1 MPDEVQLIIDILI
14 NFLTAFLIVR
24 FIYYTQKQSKKNVF
38 MFLALNSVL
47 FLIFNFLGNIELSF
61 GVGFGLFA
69 IFSVLRFRTDAIPSR
84 EMSYLF
90 VLLALPM
97 VNFALLDNEEYA
109 VLAISYAF
117 IFVLL
122 MFLEKGWG
130 FKYHETKTILYEK
143 IELIKPDNRDLLIR
157 DLQERTGLTITDVEV
172 NKINFMQDTAEIKI
186 SFEGSNGFGDDF
198 QEDKQEIK

>member
-1 MPDEVQLIIDILI
+1 MPDDLQLAINILI

-24 FIYYTQKQSKKNVF
+24 FIYYTQKQSKKNIF

-97 VNFALLDNEEYA
+97 INFALLDNEKYSA
-109 VLAISYAF
+109 LAISYAF
-117 IFVLL
+117 IFALL
-122 MFLEKGWG
+122 MILEKGWG
-130 FKYHETKTILYEK
+130 FRYHETKSVLYEK
-143 IELIKPDNRDLLIR
+143 IELIKPENRDSLIR
-157 DLQERTGLTITDVEV
+157 DLQERTGLVISDVEIS
-172 NKINFMQDTAEIKI
+172 KINFMQDTAEIKI
-186 SFEGSNGFGDDF
+186 SYEGSNGDNEDL
-198 QEDKQEIK
+198 QEVK

>member
-1 MPDEVQLIIDILI
+1 MPDELQLAINILI

-24 FIYYTQKQSKKNVF
+24 FIYYTQKQSKKNIF

-47 FLIFNFLGNIELSF
+47 FMIFNFLGNIELSF

-97 VNFALLDNEEYA
+97 INFALLDNEEYA
-109 VLAISYAF
+109 ALAISYAF
-117 IFVLL
+117 IFALL
-122 MFLEKGWG
+122 MILEKGWG
-130 FKYHETKTILYEK
+130 FRYHETKSVLYEK
-143 IELIKPDNRDLLIR
+143 IELIKPENRDLLIR
-157 DLQERTGLTITDVEV
+157 DLQERTGLVISDVEIS
-172 NKINFMQDTAEIKI
+172 KINFMQDTAEIKI
-186 SFEGSNGFGDDF
+186 SYEGSNGDNEDL
-198 QEDKQEIK
+198 QEVK

>member
-1 MPDEVQLIIDILI
+1 MPDDLQLAINILI

-24 FIYYTQKQSKKNVF
+24 FIYYTQKQSKKNIF

-97 VNFALLDNEEYA
+97 INFALLDNEKYSA
-109 VLAISYAF
+109 LAISYAF
-117 IFVLL
+117 IFALL
-122 MFLEKGWG
+122 MILEKGWG
-130 FKYHETKTILYEK
+130 FRYHETKSVLYEK
-143 IELIKPDNRDLLIR
+143 IELIKPENRDSLIR
-157 DLQERTGLTITDVEV
+157 DLQERTGLVISDVEIS
-172 NKINFMQDTAEIKI
+172 KINFMQDTAEIKI
-186 SFEGSNGFGDDF
+186 SYEGSNGDNEDL
-198 QEDKQEIK
+198 QEVR